1 MATFQELMAYQQ
13 SGQNAPDGGGGDS
26 MPQMRALAEERRR
39 LAIAELERR
48 ARLRQATAAQAAGG
62 SEPTGQL
69 IERNSAAIDRAQGGA
84 VAPEDARRLALM
96 ALAEKTRRQRDR
108 GTGQRTFEITAPDG
122 QTFRVQGTDPQSA
135 FTDWQASQ
143 QEQPTMPQE
152 GMAQLSDMSSRPIVG
167 GRDARGIPNENQW
180 AGGVLP
186 NPQQAVRNM
195 RDNLFGDDDPT
206 TLNRGEMTAA
216 ALNKAG
222 EAMTMGLVGDE
233 AAGAFDAATGRGD
246 YAERRDFYRAQE
258 RQLEE
263 QAPGVA
269 LGAEVAGALIGP
281 GKGAGAFVNRGV
293 GTAARIGRGAA
304 VGAGSGAVYGAA
316 EGEGGEGRAFEG
328 AKGALAG
335 AVGGA
340 GFTALG
346 QGFNRVAQ
354 RLSRDPAARAVVP
367 TLEGLKAEAQGLYAA
382 AEASGAKLPQGRM
395 VSLRNSTNNVLK
407 SAGYNPRLHP
417 RLSVVL
423 DELDDLA
430 KGPQGLQQVEQL
442 RRIAGNAS
450 QSMQPD
456 ERRLGALVI
465 DRIDETI
472 EGMGEGSK
480 PLQQAREV
488 WGRMRRMESVEA
500 LIEDASNSPN
510 FEQALATKFRAM
522 LRNTRK
528 MRGFS
533 SVERQAMAR
542 IASGKSVA
550 GALQG
555 LGKIMS
561 PTGLM
566 GAVTSGG
573 AIMGAG
579 PAGVL
584 VPMAG
589 IAARTA
595 GNAGVRKQAQ
605 NVLNTVG
612 RTDAQRAAADSM
624 LRQGNALAPL
634 SGMTPQA
641 NEALSQLLRQ
651 RLLEQ

>member
-1 MATFQELMAYQQ
+1 MATLDELRIEAERR
-13 SGQNAPDGGGGDS
+13 
-26 MPQMRALAEERRR
+26 RALA
-39 LAIAELERR
+39 
-48 ARLRQATAAQAAGG
+48 RQQMPQGG
-62 SEPTGQL
+62 QSPEPTGQL
-69 IERNSAAIDRAQGGA
+69 IDRNRAAIDRSEGQPL
-84 VAPEDARRLALM
+84 APHNDPAKIMQALRNAHDVGDTEALKRLALM
-96 ALAEKTRRQRDR
+96 AAQAELRRRRALEAAQDEQSRRQ
-108 GTGQRTFEITAPDG
+108 GQP
-122 QTFRVQGTDPQSA
+122 PL
-135 FTDWQASQ
+135 
-143 QEQPTMPQE
+143 PQE
-152 GMAQLSDMSSRPIVG
+152 GMAQLSDMTRRPIVG
-167 GRDARGIPNENQW
+167 GRDAQGIPNQNQW

-186 NPQQAVRNM
+186 NPRQAVRNM
-195 RDNLFGDDDPT
+195 RDNVMGDSDPT

-222 EAMTMGLVGDE
+222 EAMTLGLVGDE

-246 YAERRDFYRAQE
+246 YTERRDFYRSQE
-258 RQLEE
+258 RQLED

-269 LGAEVAGALIGP
+269 LGAEVAGALLGP

-293 GTAARIGRGAA
+293 GTAARIGRGAG
-304 VGAGSGAVYGAA
+304 VGAAAGAVYGAA
-316 EGEGGEGRAFEG
+316 EGEGREGRAFEG
-328 AKGALAG
+328 AKGALLGG
-335 AVGGA
+335 AGGA

-354 RLSRDPAARAVVP
+354 SLSRDPATRAVVP

-382 AEASGAKLPQGRM
+382 AEASGVKLQQGRM

-442 RRIAGNAS
+442 RRIAGNAA

-456 ERRLGALVI
+456 ERRLGSLVI
-465 DRIDETI
+465 DRIDDTI

-510 FEQALATKFRAM
+510 FEQALATKFRAL
-522 LRNTRK
+522 LRNPRK
-528 MRGFS
+528 LRGFS
-533 SVERQAMAR
+533 SAERQAMAK
-542 IASGKSVA
+542 IASGKSVS

-555 LGKIMS
+555 LGRLMS

-579 PAGVL
+579 PAGL
-584 VPMAG
+584 AVPVAG
-589 IAARTA
+589 MAARAA
-595 GNAGVRKQAQ
+595 GNAGVRRQAQ

-612 RTDAQRAAADSM
+612 RTDAQRNTADALLS
-624 LRQGNALAPL
+624 RGNALAPL
-634 SGMTPQA
+634 SGGGG
-641 NEALSQLLRQ
+641 LLAQFDDPR
-651 RLLEQ
+651 